1 MVVSRWRQALA
12 ASGFADFSPQKAAVL
27 LPLAAKGLY
36 HEAVRHLV
44 RKEVASDRVTLQ
56 VLHGPPQVVVVGSAP
71 LWLLVGSFRQST
83 ANNQRPMLK
92 RRRLQLRKR
101 GLLRQACNWSRGRA
115 SNLVLVRM
123 LPVAKK
129 KRKSKTACSR
139 KNTLWTAKDRPRRM
153 TRL

>member
-1 MVVSRWRQALA
+1 VT
-12 ASGFADFSPQKAAVL
+12 ASGVHWKLADFSPQKAAVL
-27 LPLAAKGLY
+27 LSIAAKGLH

-56 VLHGPPQVVVVGSAP
+56 VLHGPPLLVVVGSLTIVSKAP
-71 LWLLVGSFRQST
+71 LWLLVGSFRQRTTSD
-83 ANNQRPMLK
+83 QRPMLK
-92 RRRLQLRKR
+92 HRRLQPCKS

-129 KRKSKTACSR
+129 K
-139 KNTLWTAKDRPRRM
+139 
-153 TRL
+153 